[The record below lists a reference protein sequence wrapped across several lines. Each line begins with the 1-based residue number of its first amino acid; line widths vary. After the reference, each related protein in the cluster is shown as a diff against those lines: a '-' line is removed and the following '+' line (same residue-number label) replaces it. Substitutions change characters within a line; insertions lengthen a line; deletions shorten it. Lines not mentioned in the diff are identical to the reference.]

1 MNFVIANKW
10 LILMVL
16 EMLAWVATL
25 FLLYARYQ
33 MKSRIW
39 FRVATGLVLVTGV
52 IPQVTLGIVN
62 YTATQEVD
70 LFTLVIVV
78 LIIYGMTLGKKQ
90 IKQLDAWAQKKF
102 SEQSS
107 SE

>member
-1 MNFVIANKW
+1 LNLVIANKW

-16 EMLAWVATL
+16 EILAWVATI

-33 MKSRIW
+33 LKSQIW
-39 FRVATGLVLVTGV
+39 FRVAAGLVLVTGV

-90 IKQLDAWAQKKF
+90 VKQLDAWAQKKF
-102 SEQSS
+102 SDQSR
-107 SE
+107 

>member
-1 MNFVIANKW
+1 MNLVVANKW

-16 EMLAWVATL
+16 EILAWVATL

-33 MKSRIW
+33 LKSKIW

-90 IKQLDAWAQKKF
+90 IKQLDAWVQKKL
-102 SEQSS
+102 SDQSR
-107 SE
+107 

>member
-1 MNFVIANKW
+1 MNLVVANKW

-16 EMLAWVATL
+16 EILAWVATL

-33 MKSRIW
+33 LKSKIW

-62 YTATQEVD
+62 YKATQEVD

-78 LIIYGMTLGKKQ
+78 LIMYGMTLGKKQ

-102 SEQSS
+102 SDQSR
-107 SE
+107 